1 MKINLVVFNHISPDT
16 NDTRGVHDHILVLQK
31 FFKEIEISLTVSNI
45 LNPHALNIV
54 IENFNESSV
63 KVIDNFCKKYEKKVC
78 VIMTEHLSL
87 EGNDLKYGT
96 YKITDREYIGNVD
109 QRIFSLFALSENTMA
124 YFTLGE
130 LPFLSD
136 IKKILFTDEVYRINY
151 PKIKP
156 CNDVDF
162 TKAEFDLGFTGAIIP
177 YREKII
183 NKLKEEHKVFTSG
196 IVSSEEERLK
206 NTRKSKAIISIPQ
219 NEEWKWIS
227 PMRFMYNLEVGMP
240 SIHYGE
246 GDDTEFYKKIL
257 SWVTVDE
264 VLKNPK
270 EVYDKQIKAYND
282 LDLHSNKFLNFL
294 NIWNMMETD

>member
-1 MKINLVVFNHISPDT
+1 MKVNLAIFNHISPES
-16 NDTRGVHDHILVLQK
+16 NDTRGIYDHILVLK
-31 FFKEIEISLTVSNI
+31 NIFKEFKINLTVSYT
-45 LNPHALNIV
+45 LDPSVLNIV

-63 KVIDNFCKKYEKKVC
+63 KVIDDFCNKYEKKVC
-78 VIMTEHLSL
+78 VIMTEHLSIKDNEL
-87 EGNDLKYGT
+87 RYGT
-96 YKITDREYIGNVD
+96 YKITQREYIGNVD
-109 QRIFSLFALSENTMA
+109 QRIFSLFALAESTMA

-130 LPFLSD
+130 LPFLND
-136 IKKILFTDEVYRINY
+136 IEDMLYTNQVYRINY

-162 TKAEFDLGFTGAIIP
+162 SKAEFDLGFTGAIIP

-183 NKLKEEHKVFTSG
+183 NKLKEEYEVFTSG

-219 NEEWKWIS
+219 NEEWHWIS

-246 GDDTEFYKKIL
+246 GDSTEFYKKIL
-257 SWVTVDE
+257 SWVTIDE

-270 EVYDKQIKAYND
+270 EVYGKQIKAYND

>member
-1 MKINLVVFNHISPDT
+1 MKINLVVFNHISPNT
-16 NDTRGVHDHILVLQK
+16 NDTRGVHDHILILQK
-31 FFKEIEISLTVSNI
+31 FFKELEISLTVSNI
-45 LNPHALNIV
+45 LNPHTLNIV

-63 KVIDNFCKKYEKKVC
+63 KVIDDFCNKYEKKVC

-87 EGNDLKYGT
+87 EENYLKYGT

-109 QRIFSLFALSENTMA
+109 QRIFSLFTLSENTMA

-219 NEEWKWIS
+219 NEKWTWIS

-246 GDDTEFYKKIL
+246 GDGTEFYKKIL
-257 SWVTVDE
+257 SWVTIDE

>member
-1 MKINLVVFNHISPDT
+1 MKVNLAVFNHISPDT
-16 NDTRGVHDHILVLQK
+16 NDTKGVYDHILILQK
-31 FFKEIEISLTVSNI
+31 VFREFKIDLTVSYTLDPSAI
-45 LNPHALNIV
+45 NIV

-63 KVIDNFCKKYEKKVC
+63 QAIESFCTKYEKKVC

-87 EGNDLKYGT
+87 EGNNLKYGT

-109 QRIFSLFALSENTMA
+109 QRIFSLFSLSESTMA

-136 IKKILFTDEVYRINY
+136 IKKMLFTDEVYRINY

-156 CNDVDF
+156 CHDTDF
-162 TKAEFDLGFTGAIIP
+162 TKSEFDLGFTGAIIP

-183 NKLKEEHKVFTSG
+183 NKLKEDYKVFTSG
-196 IVSSEEERLK
+196 IVSSEEERLN

-219 NEEWKWIS
+219 NEEWQWIS

-246 GDDTEFYKKIL
+246 GDGTEFYKKIL
-257 SWVTVDE
+257 SWVTIDE